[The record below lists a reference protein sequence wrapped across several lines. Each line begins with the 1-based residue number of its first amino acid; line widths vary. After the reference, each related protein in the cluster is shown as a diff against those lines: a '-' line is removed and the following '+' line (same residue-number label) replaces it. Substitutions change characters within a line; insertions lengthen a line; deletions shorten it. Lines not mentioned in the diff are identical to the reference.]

1 VREWEESLIGKILK
15 IGSGKDYKHLSEG
28 EIPVFGTGG
37 YMTSVNE
44 HLFEGETVC
53 IGRKGTINKPFYYH
67 GKLWTVDTL
76 FYTYSYQN
84 VLPRFVF
91 YLFERI
97 NWLKYNEAS
106 GVPSLSKKTIE
117 QIEIF
122 IPSISE
128 QKKLADFHVHLD
140 ERIQTQNK
148 IIEALK
154 ALIKSV
160 SQTVFNDVKDQ
171 FAKTPLGSVCHIK
184 KGEQI
189 NSSEL
194 SKFGSYAVMNGGI
207 TPSGYHSNFNTEADT
222 ISISEGGNSCGYV
235 QYNNSKF
242 WSGGHCYAL
251 TKPNSTILNKYLYYF
266 LKFNEQHITSLRVGS
281 GLPNI
286 QKKDLE
292 KFEIRYPNYEDQLE
306 IVRVLDLLTDKL
318 EVEKSF
324 LVLLTKQKQYLLK
337 NLFI

>member
-1 VREWEESLIGKILK
+1 
-15 IGSGKDYKHLSEG
+15 
-28 EIPVFGTGG
+28 
-37 YMTSVNE
+37 MTSVNE

>member
-1 VREWEESLIGKILK
+1 MREWEESLIGKILK